1 MCLIP
6 RHETYG
12 CCQKFLRHR
21 LRRVLR
27 VGDSISGGVELILMQ
42 QQTPRRRC
50 QTSFRRVSAANRSQR
65 DSVRSKPSADSSTS
79 RRARAEGE
87 GETMTRIKAAT
98 MALATA
104 CLLAGCSAAASQQV
118 PRTEPAPQGEG
129 FIYNVGQGGIEACT
143 APGRQGECSM
153 VKNVRLM
160 LLSGTWVDGIGSF
173 YKVALPDQ
181 TEVWVRGVDLLG
193 LKAKK

>member
-1 MCLIP
+1 
-6 RHETYG
+6 
-12 CCQKFLRHR
+12 
-21 LRRVLR
+21 
-27 VGDSISGGVELILMQ
+27 
-42 QQTPRRRC
+42 
-50 QTSFRRVSAANRSQR
+50 
-65 DSVRSKPSADSSTS
+65 
-79 RRARAEGE
+79 
-87 GETMTRIKAAT
+87 MTRIKAAA

-104 CLLAGCSAAASQQV
+104 YLLVGCSATASGQQV
-118 PRTEPAPQGEG
+118 PRPEPQEEG
-129 FIYNVGQGGIEACT
+129 YNVGQGGIEACT

-193 LKAKK
+193 LKRK

>member
-1 MCLIP
+1 M
-6 RHETYG
+6 
-12 CCQKFLRHR
+12 R
-21 LRRVLR
+21 LRLR
-27 VGDSISGGVELILMQ
+27 NEFPDTADDCEFTKAAIRRLVELGLKAKGNHDAQ
-42 QQTPRRRC
+42 Q
-50 QTSFRRVSAANRSQR
+50 AA
-65 DSVRSKPSADSSTS
+65 A
-79 RRARAEGE
+79 
-87 GETMTRIKAAT
+87 

-118 PRTEPAPQGEG
+118 PRTEPEPQGEG

>member
-1 MCLIP
+1 
-6 RHETYG
+6 
-12 CCQKFLRHR
+12 
-21 LRRVLR
+21 
-27 VGDSISGGVELILMQ
+27 
-42 QQTPRRRC
+42 
-50 QTSFRRVSAANRSQR
+50 
-65 DSVRSKPSADSSTS
+65 
-79 RRARAEGE
+79 
-87 GETMTRIKAAT
+87 MTRIKPAA
-98 MALATA
+98 MALA
-104 CLLAGCSAAASQQV
+104 CLLAGCSATASQEV
-118 PRTEPAPQGEG
+118 PRTEP
-129 FIYNVGQGGIEACT
+129 YNVGQGGIEACT

>member
-1 MCLIP
+1 
-6 RHETYG
+6 
-12 CCQKFLRHR
+12 
-21 LRRVLR
+21 
-27 VGDSISGGVELILMQ
+27 
-42 QQTPRRRC
+42 
-50 QTSFRRVSAANRSQR
+50 
-65 DSVRSKPSADSSTS
+65 
-79 RRARAEGE
+79 
-87 GETMTRIKAAT
+87 MTRNKAAA

-104 CLLAGCSAAASQQV
+104 CLLAGCSATASQQV
-118 PRTEPAPQGEG
+118 PRTEPQGEG
-129 FIYNVGQGGIEACT
+129 YNVGQGGIEACT

>member
-1 MCLIP
+1 
-6 RHETYG
+6 
-12 CCQKFLRHR
+12 
-21 LRRVLR
+21 
-27 VGDSISGGVELILMQ
+27 
-42 QQTPRRRC
+42 
-50 QTSFRRVSAANRSQR
+50 
-65 DSVRSKPSADSSTS
+65 
-79 RRARAEGE
+79 
-87 GETMTRIKAAT
+87 MTRIKAAA

-104 CLLAGCSAAASQQV
+104 CLLAGCSATASQQG
-118 PRTEPAPQGEG
+118 PRTEPQGEG

-160 LLSGTWVDGIGSF
+160 LLSETWVDGIGSF

>member
-1 MCLIP
+1 
-6 RHETYG
+6 
-12 CCQKFLRHR
+12 
-21 LRRVLR
+21 
-27 VGDSISGGVELILMQ
+27 
-42 QQTPRRRC
+42 
-50 QTSFRRVSAANRSQR
+50 
-65 DSVRSKPSADSSTS
+65 
-79 RRARAEGE
+79 
-87 GETMTRIKAAT
+87 MTRIKAAT

-104 CLLAGCSAAASQQV
+104 CLLAGCSATASQEV
-118 PRTEPAPQGEG
+118 PRTEP
-129 FIYNVGQGGIEACT
+129 YVGQAGIEACT

>member
-1 MCLIP
+1 MVGGSAV
-6 RHETYG
+6 Y
-12 CCQKFLRHR
+12 CCGGILDCRR
-21 LRRVLR
+21 L
-27 VGDSISGGVELILMQ
+27 
-42 QQTPRRRC
+42 
-50 QTSFRRVSAANRSQR
+50 
-65 DSVRSKPSADSSTS
+65 VRIWL
-79 RRARAEGE
+79 
-87 GETMTRIKAAT
+87 GETMTRIKAAAA

-104 CLLAGCSAAASQQV
+104 CLLAGCSAAASQEV
-118 PRTEPAPQGEG
+118 PRTEPQPQGEG

-153 VKNVRLM
+153 VKNARLM